1 MDFDSVEELYKY
13 VKASLKETLEQ
24 EIAEKIIEL
33 LMERVQTEVFDV
45 YEPKKYQRRTLYGT
59 GGLGSRESFVSLVEV
74 IDDTIQL
81 EIENIA
87 EKVWSNSSRSLA
99 ELIEYGEAPKDAPWL
114 QPRPFFKVVKE
125 ELKSSNLVEEV
136 LLKALN
142 HFFK

>member
-1 MDFDSVEELYKY
+1 MDFDSIEELYEY
-13 VKASLKETLEQ
+13 VKTSLKETLEN
-24 EIAEKIIEL
+24 EIAEAIIEL
-33 LMERVQTEVFDV
+33 LMKRVQTEVFDV
-45 YEPKKYQRRTLYGT
+45 YTPRQYERSTLTIG

-74 IDDTIQL
+74 MDDTIQL

-125 ELKSSNLVEEV
+125 ELKSTNLVEEV
-136 LLKALN
+136 LTKALS
-142 HFFK
+142 HFFN

>member
-1 MDFDSVEELYKY
+1 MDFDSIEELYEY
-13 VKASLKETLEQ
+13 VKTSLKETLEN
-24 EIAEKIIEL
+24 EIAEAIIEL
-33 LMERVQTEVFDV
+33 LMKRVQTEVFDV
-45 YEPKKYQRRTLYGT
+45 YTPRQYERRTLTIG

-74 IDDTIQL
+74 MDDSIQL

-125 ELKSSNLVEEV
+125 ELKSTNLVEEV
-136 LLKALN
+136 LAKALS
-142 HFFK
+142 HFFN